1 MKLFLKNIVLTV
13 LAVIGFVNVQAQEST
28 KKRIDGI
35 VGIVGDYVVLDS
47 DIDNTF
53 IQAKATGYDT
63 SKFSRCELLGT
74 LLENKLFSHQA
85 IQDSIVILDEEINTM
100 MDSQIDRMVEQAG
113 SIDNVVKYYNK
124 KNYEEFR
131 GYFFDIMK
139 ENELASRMQKKLTA
153 DVKITPEEIR
163 QFYNNIPK
171 DSLPIIGDQIE
182 LAEIV
187 FKPVITKEERQAVI
201 DKLNEIRQDVLDG
214 SSFASKVY
222 VYTEDKGSLQ
232 TGGFYSIDKKT
243 EFVKEFKDVA
253 FSLKEGEISKPFE
266 TEYGF
271 HIIQLEKIV
280 GKNLELR
287 HILMSAK
294 PSQESLDK
302 AKKDLDDLRIRIL
315 NKEISFAD
323 AARQYSQQKE
333 TKQSGGIIT
342 DRQTGDTRFELNRM
356 EDRIMYSMV
365 SNLKV
370 GEISATTQ
378 VPEGNNIQYKIIQV
392 TNKIPEH
399 AADFSNDYMQIRSVA
414 LRTKQ
419 NEAVAKWIANTIKD
433 TYIQINDEYQN
444 CSFKSD
450 WLKNQ

>member
-1 MKLFLKNIVLTV
+1 MKLFLKNTLLTIF
-13 LAVIGFVNVQAQEST
+13 AVMGFVNVQAQEST

-35 VGIVGDYVVLDS
+35 VGIVGNYVVLDS

-63 SKFSRCELLGT
+63 SKLSRCELLGT
-74 LLENKLFSHQA
+74 LLANKLFSHQA
-85 IQDSIVILDEEINTM
+85 IQDSIVILDEEINSRIDEQ
-100 MDSQIDRMVEQAG
+100 MDKMVEHYG
-113 SIDNVVKYYNK
+113 SVDNVVKAYNK
-124 KNYEEFR
+124 RNYEDFR
-131 GYFFDIMK
+131 GAYFDIMK
-139 ENELASRMQKKLTA
+139 ENQLASRMQEKLTS

-171 DSLPIIGDQIE
+171 DSLPMIGDQLE

-187 FKPVITKEERQAVI
+187 MKPVVTKEERQAVI

-243 EFVKEFKDVA
+243 QFVKEFKDTA

-266 TEYGF
+266 TEYGY

-287 HILMSAK
+287 HILMSPK

-302 AKKDLDDLRIRIL
+302 AKKELDDLRIRIL
-315 NKEISFAD
+315 NKEITFAD

-342 DRQTGDTRFELNRM
+342 DKNGDTRFELNRM

-370 GEISATTQ
+370 GEISPTTQ
-378 VPEGNNIQYKIIQV
+378 VADGNNVQYRIIQV
-392 TNKIPEH
+392 TNKIPQH
-399 AADFSNDYMQIRSVA
+399 VADFSNDYMQIRSVA
-414 LRTKQ
+414 LRSKQ
-419 NEAVAKWIANTIKD
+419 NEVVAKWISD
-433 TYIQINDEYQN
+433 TVDDTFIQINDEYQN
-444 CSFKSD
+444 CTFKSN
-450 WLKNQ
+450 WLKK

>member
-1 MKLFLKNIVLTV
+1 MKLFLKNTLLTI
-13 LAVIGFVNVQAQEST
+13 LAVMGFVNVQAQEST

-35 VGIVGDYVVLDS
+35 VGIVGNYVVLDS

-85 IQDSIVILDEEINTM
+85 IQDSIVVTDDEINGM

-139 ENELASRMQKKLTA
+139 ENQLASRMQEKLTS

-171 DSLPIIGDQIE
+171 DSLPMIGDQIE
-182 LAEIV
+182 LSEIV
-187 FKPVITKEERQAVI
+187 MKPVITKEERQAVI
-201 DKLNEIRQDVLDG
+201 DKLNEIRQDILDG

-222 VYTEDKGSLQ
+222 VYSEDKGSLQ
-232 TGGFYSIDKKT
+232 TGGFFSLDKKSQ
-243 EFVKEFKDVA
+243 FVKEFKDTA

-266 TEYGF
+266 TEFGY
-271 HIIQLEKIV
+271 HIILLERIV
-280 GKNLELR
+280 GKNLEVR
-287 HILMSAK
+287 HILMSPK

-302 AKKDLDDLRIRIL
+302 AQKDLDDLRIRIL
-315 NKEISFAD
+315 NKEITFAD

-342 DRQTGDTRFELNRM
+342 DKNGDTRFELNRM

-370 GEISATTQ
+370 GEISPTTQ
-378 VPEGNNIQYKIIQV
+378 VADGNNTQYRIIQV
-392 TNKIPEH
+392 TNKIPQH
-399 AADFSNDYMQIRSVA
+399 VADFSNDYMQIRSVA
-414 LRTKQ
+414 LRSKQ
-419 NEAVAKWIANTIKD
+419 NEVVAKWISD
-433 TYIQINDEYQN
+433 TVDDTFIQINDEYQN
-444 CSFKSD
+444 CTFKSN
-450 WLKNQ
+450 WLKK

>member
-1 MKLFLKNIVLTV
+1 MKLFLKNTLLTV

-85 IQDSIVILDEEINTM
+85 IQDSIVVTDDEINSM
-100 MDSQIDRMVEQAG
+100 MDAQIDRMVEQAG

-153 DVKITPEEIR
+153 DIKITPEEIR

-171 DSLPIIGDQIE
+171 DSLPIVGDQIE

-187 FKPVITKEERQAVI
+187 MKPVITKEERQAVI

-222 VYTEDKGSLQ
+222 VYTEDKGSLK

-294 PSQESLDK
+294 PSQEALDK

-315 NKEISFAD
+315 NKEITFAD

-378 VPEGNNIQYKIIQV
+378 VPDGTYIQYKIIQV

-419 NEAVAKWIANTIKD
+419 NEAVAKWIAD
-433 TYIQINDEYQN
+433 TVNDTFIQINDEYQN
-444 CSFKSD
+444 CKFKSN
-450 WLKNQ
+450 WLKK

>member
-1 MKLFLKNIVLTV
+1 MKLFLKNTLLTV

-35 VGIVGDYVVLDS
+35 VGIVGNYVVLDS

-63 SKFSRCELLGT
+63 AKFSRCELLGT

-85 IQDSIVILDEEINTM
+85 IQDSIVIMDDEINSM

-187 FKPVITKEERQAVI
+187 MKPVITKEERQAVI

-222 VYTEDKGSLQ
+222 IYTEDKGSLQ

-243 EFVKEFKDVA
+243 QFVKEFKDVA

-266 TEYGF
+266 TEYGY

-280 GKNLELR
+280 DKNLELR

-294 PSQESLDK
+294 PSQASLDN

-315 NKEISFAD
+315 NKEVTFAD

-342 DRQTGDTRFELNRM
+342 DQSGDTRFELNRM
-356 EDRIMYSMV
+356 EDRMMYSMV
-365 SNLKV
+365 SNLNV
-370 GEISATTQ
+370 DEISATTQ
-378 VPEGNNIQYKIIQV
+378 VADGNNSQYRIIQV
-392 TNKIPEH
+392 TNKIAQH
-399 AADFSNDYMQIRSVA
+399 AADFSNDYMQIRNVA
-414 LRTKQ
+414 LRSKQ
-419 NEAVAKWIANTIKD
+419 NEAIAKWISDTVDD

-444 CSFKSD
+444 CTFKSN
-450 WLKNQ
+450 WLKK

>member
-1 MKLFLKNIVLTV
+1 MKLFLKNTVLTV

-35 VGIVGDYVVLDS
+35 VGIVGEYVVLDS

-63 SKFSRCELLGT
+63 SKLTRCELLGT

-85 IQDSIVILDEEINTM
+85 IQDSIVILDDEINAM

-113 SIDNVVKYYNK
+113 SIDNVVQYYNK

-139 ENELASRMQKKLTA
+139 ENQLASRMQEKLIK
-153 DVKITPEEIR
+153 DVTITPEEIR
-163 QFYNNIPK
+163 QFYNSIPK
-171 DSLPIIGDQIE
+171 DSLPIVGDEVE

-187 FKPVITKEERQAVI
+187 MKPVITKEERQAVI
-201 DKLNEIRQDVLDG
+201 DRLNEIRQDVIDG

-232 TGGFYSIDKKT
+232 TGGFYKIDKKT
-243 EFVKEFKDVA
+243 QFVKEFKDVA

-266 TEYGF
+266 TEYGY

-280 GKNLELR
+280 GKDLELR
-287 HILMSAK
+287 HILMSPK
-294 PSQESLDK
+294 PSQEALDK
-302 AKKDLDDLRIRIL
+302 AKTDLDDLRIRIL
-315 NKEISFAD
+315 NKEITFDD
-323 AARQYSQQKE
+323 AARQYSQQKD
-333 TKQSGGIIT
+333 TKQSGGILT
-342 DRQTGDTRFELNRM
+342 AQTGETRFELNKM
-356 EDRIMYSMV
+356 EDRVLYSMV

-370 GEISATTQ
+370 GEISPSTMITDA
-378 VPEGNNIQYKIIQV
+378 GNKPQYRIVQV

-399 AADFSNDYMQIRSVA
+399 VADFSNDYMQIRYVA
-414 LRTKQ
+414 LKSKQ
-419 NEAVAKWIANTIKD
+419 NEAIAKWITNTIDD
-433 TYIQINDEYQN
+433 TFIHISEDYQN
-444 CSFKSD
+444 CNFKSN
-450 WLKNQ
+450 WLKK

>member
-1 MKLFLKNIVLTV
+1 MKLFLKNTLLTI
-13 LAVIGFVNVQAQEST
+13 LAVMGFVNVQAQEST

-35 VGIVGDYVVLDS
+35 VGIVGNYVVLDS

-63 SKFSRCELLGT
+63 SKLSRCELLGT

-85 IQDSIVILDEEINTM
+85 IQDSIVVTDDEINGM

-139 ENELASRMQKKLTA
+139 ENQLAARMQEKLTS
-153 DVKITPEEIR
+153 DIKITPEEIR

-171 DSLPIIGDQIE
+171 DSLPMIGDQLE
-182 LAEIV
+182 LSEIV
-187 FKPVITKEERQAVI
+187 MKPVITKEERQAVI

-222 VYTEDKGSLQ
+222 LHSEDRASLQ
-232 TGGFYSIDKKT
+232 TGGFFSLDKKSQY
-243 EFVKEFKDVA
+243 VKEFKDVA

-266 TEYGF
+266 TEFGY
-271 HIIQLEKIV
+271 HIILLERIV
-280 GKNLELR
+280 GKNLEVR
-287 HILMSAK
+287 HIVMSPK
-294 PSQESLDK
+294 PSQEALDK

-315 NKEISFAD
+315 NKEITFAD

-342 DRQTGDTRFELNRM
+342 DKNGDTRFELNRM

-370 GEISATTQ
+370 GEISPTTQ
-378 VPEGNNIQYKIIQV
+378 VADGNNVQYRIIQV
-392 TNKIPEH
+392 TNKIPQH
-399 AADFSNDYMQIRSVA
+399 VADFSNDYMQIRSVA
-414 LRTKQ
+414 LRSKQ
-419 NEAVAKWIANTIKD
+419 NEVVAKWISD
-433 TYIQINDEYQN
+433 TVDDTFIQINDEYQN
-444 CSFKSD
+444 CTFKSN
-450 WLKNQ
+450 WLKK